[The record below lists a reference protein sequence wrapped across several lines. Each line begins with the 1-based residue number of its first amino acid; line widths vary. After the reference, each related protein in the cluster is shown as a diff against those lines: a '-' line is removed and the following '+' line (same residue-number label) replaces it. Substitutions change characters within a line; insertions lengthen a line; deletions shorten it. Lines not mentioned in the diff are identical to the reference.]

1 MSAAMKPREGVNA
14 VNRHVV
20 RQLANALAPVG
31 VVMVVLACF
40 GDPAY
45 AQGAHSGAHSGG
57 ASSDVMGGIQHGIA
71 LGATVLLAGL
81 APFAVLVWLP
91 ASKGVEVGRAA
102 VRPFGLVAWVL
113 LYVLAIAGVAELSA
127 YATLAS
133 GESLS
138 PGLLQETLLET
149 RVGNVWLARSGFAL
163 LTAAL
168 VTAATRSGRA
178 IYWWAASG
186 TAALLLMTLTQLS
199 HAAAEGRFLPFLAD
213 WVHAA
218 AATVWT
224 GGLLGLLYV
233 FFSGPLD
240 ALPADRRAKLRE
252 RTVRRFSRVAT
263 TAVLILVATGIY
275 AILLHVPNLAALV
288 DTPYGRSLLTK
299 LALLV
304 LLLGIGGTNYLLR
317 GRGPFGRL
325 VGAELVLALA
335 IFVATGFLTSL
346 PPATAVSRAPP
357 PTNDIE
363 VLEVGLD
370 PVGDSVT
377 SGTATFRERNAG
389 LELMLEVSGL
399 PKPGAAYFGEIHE
412 GVCENGQ
419 QGGEPG
425 AEFADR
431 PASATV
437 RLKLLSARGT
447 EYAHG
452 GDSAHEDADVLLVGS
467 ADGTAQV
474 VTLLQGYGTLDEL
487 LSGGPKYLD
496 LHAPAPGDPSI
507 ACGEVG

>member
-1 MSAAMKPREGVNA
+1 VNPR
-14 VNRHVV
+14 VV
-20 RQLANALAPVG
+20 RHLANALAPIG
-31 VVMVVLACF
+31 VAVLALTCF
-40 GDPAY
+40 GDPAHS
-45 AQGAHSGAHSGG
+45 QGAHSGAHSGG
-57 ASSDVMGGIQHGIA
+57 ASSDVMGGIEHGIA

-81 APFAVLVWLP
+81 APFVALVWLP
-91 ASKGVEVGRAA
+91 ASKDVDVSQTA

-113 LYVLAIAGVAELSA
+113 LYVLVIAGVAELSA

-133 GESLS
+133 GEPLS
-138 PGLLQETLLET
+138 PSLLRQTLLDT
-149 RVGNVWLARSGFAL
+149 RVGNVWLARFGFAL

-168 VTAATRSGRA
+168 VTTAARSGRNV
-178 IYWWAASG
+178 YWWAASG

-224 GGLLGLLYV
+224 GGLLGLLFV

-240 ALPADRRAKLRE
+240 AVPSDRRAKLRE

-263 TAVLILVATGIY
+263 TAVIVLAATGLY

-288 DTPYGRSLLTK
+288 DTPYGRTLLTK
-299 LALLV
+299 LGLLV
-304 LLLGIGGTNYLLR
+304 LLLGIGGTNYFLR

-325 VGAELVLALA
+325 VGAELVLALG

-346 PPATAVSRAPP
+346 PPATAVSQETPP
-357 PTNDIE
+357 PQDVE

-377 SGTATFRERNAG
+377 SGTATFRESDAG

-412 GVCENGQ
+412 GVCDNGQ

-425 AEFADR
+425 AEFADADR
-431 PASATV
+431 PASVTI
-437 RLKLLSARGT
+437 RLELLSAGRP

-452 GDSAHEDADVLLVGS
+452 GDAHEDADVSLVGS

-474 VTLLQGYGTLDEL
+474 VTLLQDYSTLDEL

>member
-1 MSAAMKPREGVNA
+1 MNPR
-14 VNRHVV
+14 VV
-20 RQLANALAPVG
+20 RHLANALAPIG
-31 VVMVVLACF
+31 VVVLAAACF
-40 GDPAY
+40 GEPAY
-45 AQGAHSGAHSGG
+45 TQGAHSGAHSGG
-57 ASSDVMGGIQHGIA
+57 ASSDVMGGIEHGIA

-81 APFAVLVWLP
+81 GPFVALVWLP
-91 ASKGVEVGRAA
+91 TSEDVEVGRAA

-133 GESLS
+133 EEALS
-138 PGLLQETLLET
+138 PGLLRETLLET
-149 RVGNVWLARSGFAL
+149 RVGNVWLARFGFAL

-168 VTAATRSGRA
+168 VTAAARSGRRV
-178 IYWWAASG
+178 YWWAATG

-224 GGLLGLLYV
+224 GGLLGLLFV

-240 ALPADRRAKLRE
+240 AVPVDRRAKLRE

-263 TAVLILVATGIY
+263 TAVMVLAATGLY

-299 LALLV
+299 LGLLV

-346 PPATAVSRAPP
+346 PPATAVSQEAPAK
-357 PTNDIE
+357 DIE

-377 SGTATFRERNAG
+377 SGTATFREREAG
-389 LELMLEVSGL
+389 LELTLEVSGL

-419 QGGEPG
+419 QGDDPGPEYGEAGRHVPV
-425 AEFADR
+425 
-431 PASATV
+431 TV
-437 RLKLLSARGT
+437 RLELLSSKGT

-452 GDSAHEDADVLLVGS
+452 GDAHTNADVSLVGS
-467 ADGTAQV
+467 ADGTGQV
-474 VTLLQGYGTLDEL
+474 VTLLQDYSTLDEL
-487 LSGGPKYLD
+487 LSGDPKYLD
-496 LHAPAPGDPSI
+496 LHAPDPGDPSI
-507 ACGEVG
+507 ACGEIG